1 MRFLQCSIVERYRF
15 CVFTGYRFLTI
26 STQKSV
32 TDSTSGSNVTN
43 LNVKDPLKVKKPK
56 NATTKAKKQSVP
68 EEFFTPPDLSDA
80 QEKSVVLRKPI
91 PKNFIRETLLP
102 HLEHNVAYNCMKFP
116 PDVVLQIGIAYSK
129 LPHFI
134 RQRSIED
141 ALVEAFRFRMTDYSA
156 PDCIQLLNTCLTLQ
170 GLRCLAVYDDIV
182 TRLEVPY
189 IFNSINSLNRLGICS
204 SVSRILKHSQMITDS
219 DITTSTEYTNG
230 ENSDNNP
237 NSNTE
242 TSGNPGEKP
251 ENLSERNFVKLNMY
265 NDNYND
271 KYHVSLIRPW
281 SYIVK
286 GYRDRK
292 IASLVERLLN
302 FCEERILPQLE
313 YDLKSFDADE
323 LTDLLGVLAQRSER
337 DGATLDF
344 PIISILMSNII
355 RLYPSTS
362 LLNSLSNLSS
372 LCRLRIRHDKFL
384 SLVLED
390 LRNPLKVTNIYH
402 KHLSR
407 CVWSLARF
415 DLLNDVLSDLMPH
428 ISRNVPKFEPSCFA
442 RLAQVSRFYTFK
454 DEKTHKEF
462 NNQLMKITLFL
473 LTKLDAFSPKEL
485 TFFIAGLFCMRL
497 LPDEKTF
504 TARTPSEIKP
514 KFEKDE
520 RYLTKANKS
529 SNSLIVLSK
538 VLEALRRLDSEFDL
552 LEIERLISTTRSFEE
567 YEYLLQ
573 KFPESWANI
582 INPPEDMN

>member
-1 MRFLQCSIVERYRF
+1 MMRFLQCSIVEKYRF
-15 CVFTGYRFLTI
+15 CVFTGYRFLST

-32 TDSTSGSNVTN
+32 TDSTSGSKLTN
-43 LNVKDPLKVKKPK
+43 LNIKDPLKVKKAK
-56 NATTKAKKQSVP
+56 NVTKSKKDSVP
-68 EEFFTPPDLSDA
+68 DDFFKPAELSES

-91 PKNFIRETLLP
+91 PKNFIKETLLP

-156 PDCIQLLNTCLTLQ
+156 SDCIQLLNTCLTLQ
-170 GLRCLAVYDDIV
+170 GLRCLTVYDDIV
-182 TRLEVPY
+182 SRLEVPH

-204 SVSRILKHSQMITDS
+204 NISRILKHSQMITDA
-219 DITTSTEYTNG
+219 DHTNS
-230 ENSDNNP
+230 ENTGNNP

-242 TSGNPGEKP
+242 SSDNSVEK
-251 ENLSERNFVKLNMY
+251 SVKVSDRNFVKINMY
-265 NDNYND
+265 NDKYN
-271 KYHVSLIRPW
+271 VSLIRPW

-286 GYRDRK
+286 GYRDKK
-292 IASLVERLLN
+292 IASLVERLLS

-313 YDLKSFDADE
+313 YDLKSFDSDE
-323 LTDLLGVLAQRSER
+323 LTDLLGVLAQKSER

-344 PIISILMSNII
+344 PVISILMGNII
-355 RLYPSTS
+355 RLYPTTS

-372 LCRLRIRHDKFL
+372 LCRLKIRHDKFL
-384 SLVLED
+384 GLVLED

-415 DLLNDVLSDLMPH
+415 DLLNDILPDLMPH
-428 ISRNVPKFEPSCFA
+428 ISRNVPKFETSCFA
-442 RLAQVSRFYTFK
+442 RLSQVSRFYTFK
-454 DEKTHKEF
+454 DEKTHKHF
-462 NNQLMKITLFL
+462 DNQLHKVTLFL
-473 LTKLDAFSPKEL
+473 LTKIDTFGPKEL
-485 TFFIAGLFCMRL
+485 TFLITGLFCMRL
-497 LPDEKTF
+497 LPDEQAF
-504 TARTPSEIKP
+504 TTRSATEIKP

-520 RYLTKANKS
+520 RYLTKLNKS
-529 SNSLIVLSK
+529 SNTLFVLSK
-538 VLEALRRLDSEFDL
+538 VLESLRRLDSEFDL
-552 LEIERLISTTRSFEE
+552 LEIERLISTTRSFDE

-573 KFPESWANI
+573 MFPESWANI
-582 INPPEDMN
+582 INPPEESS